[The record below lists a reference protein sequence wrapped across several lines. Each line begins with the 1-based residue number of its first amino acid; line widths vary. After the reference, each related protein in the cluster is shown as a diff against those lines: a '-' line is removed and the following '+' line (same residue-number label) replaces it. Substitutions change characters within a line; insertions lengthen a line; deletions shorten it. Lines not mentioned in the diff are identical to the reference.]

1 MFGGVLML
9 EPLIS
14 NNVVCHAVE
23 AMVLASISCSILGI
37 IVTRMNISS
46 VGFTMS
52 HAAFAGAAIGMFLD
66 VNATLAAMAFSIVI
80 AMLVGPVSEKSK
92 MSTDT
97 TMGVLFAMSMA
108 AAIFFVSYMQFLG
121 KGMSAGG
128 LLFGD
133 VISLYREEIYGLA
146 LISFLTVA
154 FVAVFYKEIAALM
167 FHVKIAEASGI
178 RTKLVYYGVLF
189 IIAVAVAL
197 NINIVGG
204 LLIYVWLVVPAA
216 IAYQFCFDLKRMFI
230 VAPVVAAILSLAGV
244 FAGFEYNLPV
254 GPLTAIL
261 FTVVFGLSVIFSVKR
276 RITSNKN

>member
-1 MFGGVLML
+1 ML

-14 NNVVCHAVE
+14 NNIVCHAVE
-23 AMVLASISCSILGI
+23 AMVLASISCSILGV

-66 VNATLAAMAFSIVI
+66 VNATLAALAFSMVI
-80 AMLVGPVSEKSK
+80 ALLVGPVSEKSK

-108 AAIFFVSYMQFLG
+108 AAIFFISYMQYLG
-121 KGMSAGG
+121 KGLSAGG

-146 LISFLTVA
+146 LISFLAVA
-154 FVAVFYKEIAALM
+154 FVALFYKEIMAIM
-167 FHVKIAEASGI
+167 FHMKIAEASGI
-178 RTKLVYYGVLF
+178 RTKLVYYAVLF
-189 IIAVAVAL
+189 IIAIAVAL

-204 LLIYVWLVVPAA
+204 LLIYVWLIVPAA
-216 IAYQFCFDLKRMFI
+216 IAYQFCFDVKKMFI
-230 VAPVVAAILSLAGV
+230 VAPVVAVVLSLAGV

-261 FTVVFGLSVIFSVKR
+261 FSGAFGLSVLLSVKR
-276 RITSNKN
+276 RVTSNKN

>member
-1 MFGGVLML
+1 ML
-9 EPLIS
+9 EPLIP
-14 NNVVCHAVE
+14 NNIVCHAVE

-52 HAAFAGAAIGMFLD
+52 HAAFAGAAMGMFFD
-66 VNATLAAMAFSIVI
+66 INATLAALAFSLLV
-80 AMLVGPVSEKSK
+80 ALLVGPVSEKSK

-108 AAIFFVSYMQFLG
+108 AAIFFISYMQYLG
-121 KGMSAGG
+121 KGLSVGG

-133 VISLYREEIYGLA
+133 VISLYREEIYGMA
-146 LISFLTVA
+146 IISFLTVA
-154 FVAVFYKEIAALM
+154 FVMVFYKEIMAILFNM
-167 FHVKIAEASGI
+167 KIAEAAGI
-178 RTKLVYYGVLF
+178 RTRLVYYGVLF

-216 IAYQFCFDLKRMFI
+216 IAYQFCFDVKNMFI
-230 VAPVVAAILSLAGV
+230 VAPAIAVLLSLVGV

-261 FTVVFGLSVIFSVKR
+261 FTAVFGLSVILSIKR
-276 RITSNKN
+276 RVTSNKS

>member
-1 MFGGVLML
+1 ML
-9 EPLIS
+9 EFLIP
-14 NNVVCHAVE
+14 NNIVCHAVE
-23 AMVLASISCSILGI
+23 AMVLASISCSILGV

-52 HAAFAGAAIGMFLD
+52 HAAFAGAAMGMFLD
-66 VNATLAAMAFSIVI
+66 VNATLAALAFSLVV
-80 AMLVGPVSEKSK
+80 ALLVGPVSEKSK

-108 AAIFFVSYMQFLG
+108 AAIFFISYMQYLG

-146 LISFLTVA
+146 IISFLTVA
-154 FVAVFYKEIAALM
+154 FVVIFFKEIMAIL
-167 FHVKIAEASGI
+167 FHMKIAEAAGI

-189 IIAVAVAL
+189 IIAIAVAL

-216 IAYQFCFDLKRMFI
+216 IAYQFCFDVKKMFI
-230 VAPVVAAILSLAGV
+230 VAPVVAVLMSLIGV
-244 FAGFEYNLPV
+244 FAGFEYNLPI

-261 FTVVFGLSVIFSVKR
+261 FTIVFGLSVIFSIKR
-276 RITSNKN
+276 RVTSNKS

>member
-1 MFGGVLML
+1 ML